1 LTPPDP
7 GLDLS
12 WDKDIEAPGSAD
24 VTPEIANVV
33 WAGGAMAWCALRFP
47 FERQAN
53 RVPVARS
60 ERSVREG
67 VLLAGAMIGFG
78 VVPFIYAVFGA
89 FPFAN
94 YPFQPLIAWLGILV
108 FLGSLA
114 LFYLTHRELGANWSI
129 SLEVR
134 ERHALVTHGVYARVR
149 HPMYFAFWLWAVAQ
163 ALLLPN
169 WIAGP
174 AGLVGF
180 AILFAGR
187 VAREERLMLEAFGD
201 EYRAYMA
208 RSWRLIP
215 GVY

>member
-1 LTPPDP
+1 MTPDIAKLAW
-7 GLDLS
+7 GL
-12 WDKDIEAPGSAD
+12 
-24 VTPEIANVV
+24 
-33 WAGGAMAWCALRFP
+33 GALAWCLLRFP
-47 FERQAN
+47 FERSAN

-67 VLLAGAMIGFG
+67 VLLAAAMIGFG
-78 VVPFIYAVFGA
+78 VVPFVYAVFGG
-89 FPFAN
+89 FPETDYRFRPGLA
-94 YPFQPLIAWLGILV
+94 YAGIGV
-108 FLGSLA
+108 FLASLW
-114 LFYLTHRELGANWSI
+114 LFYRTHRDLGANWSI

-149 HPMYFAFWLWAVAQ
+149 HPMYAAFWLWAVAQ

-180 AILFAGR
+180 AILFLGR
-187 VAREERLMLEAFGD
+187 VEREERLMIEAFGD
-201 EYRAYMA
+201 AYRAYMA

-215 GVY
+215 GLY